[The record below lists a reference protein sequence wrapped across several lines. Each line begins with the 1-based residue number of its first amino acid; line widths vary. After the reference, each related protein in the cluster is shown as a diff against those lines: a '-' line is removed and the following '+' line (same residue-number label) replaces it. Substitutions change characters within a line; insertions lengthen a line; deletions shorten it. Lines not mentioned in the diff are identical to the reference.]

1 MTTDIST
8 ICKNKEAE
16 LLETY
21 FGDTATARNLSGD
34 NPEAIGGYTS
44 DLPLQIESEYR
55 QFLVLL
61 WKNYSPQELVLE
73 EQALRRLM
81 TESDRECLAEAMTD
95 ATTVTLWERL
105 TRSNYR
111 DVARYKSLLYRYTKQ
126 LLDVMR
132 LDFLEEVTSGNIEN
146 KEFEE

>member
-1 MTTDIST
+1 MTTDISA

-44 DLPLQIESEYR
+44 DLPLQI
-55 QFLVLL
+55 
-61 WKNYSPQELVLE
+61 
-73 EQALRRLM
+73 
-81 TESDRECLAEAMTD
+81 DRECLAEAMTD